1 MKRLIFAIV
10 LTCIPFV
17 GFAQKPLEFSTI
29 IRQDSLSAQEL
40 YEATRNWI
48 AESYVNNKAVVR
60 DDNPGKQITGKGSI
74 KFSTSMMYSSIDGF
88 IEYLLDIQFRDGRLK
103 LSMRNF
109 THTAGHKALYD
120 NNMGV
125 LVDSLPSNL
134 STIGITG
141 QRKASYKYYF
151 KNGTP
156 LCKET
161 FDTIVNSLSGFLNK
175 RQVAAKD
182 EW

>member
-1 MKRLIFAIV
+1 MKRLLFALT
-10 LTCIPFV
+10 LTCLPFV

-29 IRQDSLSAQEL
+29 IRQDSLSAQTL
-40 YEATRNWI
+40 YESTRNWF
-48 AESYVNNKAVVR
+48 AETYVNNKAVVR
-60 DDNPGKQITGKGSI
+60 DDNPGKQITGKGSTP
-74 KFSTSMMYSSIDGF
+74 FPASMMYSSIDGF
-88 IEYLLDIQFRDGRLK
+88 IEYLIDIQFRDGRLK
-103 LSMRNF
+103 FTMRNF
-109 THTAGHKALYD
+109 SHSAGHKALYD

-151 KNGTP
+151 KHGLP

-161 FDTIVNSLSGFLNK
+161 FDELVKSLTAFLNK
-175 RQVAAKD
+175 REAAAKED
-182 EW
+182 W